1 MYAWLK
7 HEKGIGTVCGPAG
20 NSASEGVSRGI
31 ISRNSVEV
39 TEFGTGGATYE
50 ALHTEP
56 SRQEGPSPQLTE
68 PLYVPKGALLSA
80 TQEEEEEDWC
90 RLAVEEAGSQGSE
103 DLDNPWGE
111 TSTIDSIL
119 DWTKRFFPE
128 MDVQESTVKEL
139 ISEVYSIGSWVFGAE
154 KAREW
159 AGDFVIPRESVD
171 KDVAELKECNNDFRL
186 LVSRRKALLR
196 PLRLN
201 EQRVLACISS
211 DNPDRDRLLLLARG
225 MPLLE
230 SEDYRGCTWE
240 GRPAL
245 GRTFLDAAGAVE
257 KMFYRDFWSEGLAII
272 LTEKEVS
279 VMPKLGLCL
288 AGWAKKLGK
297 ECGRPITNGSGRRSM
312 IQEEYLNSPYTK
324 AMANEVFG
332 TIQHPVI
339 GDIPRMIF
347 EFETTYGYSTKDI
360 RIWKFDLRK
369 AFTLLTYAIEA
380 VENLGIELSDGN
392 IMFFL
397 AGVFGLTGMP
407 MAFQVVT
414 RAIVYEVS
422 RLIHGR
428 LKMYVD
434 DGFGVAH
441 VASLAHDQ
449 QAAFLFIEALL
460 GQNAI
465 ETSKTE
471 EGPVL
476 DFIGYEVNLPGR
488 YVSVSRR
495 NLLKTLFAFQD
506 IDLTPGAVIKVKKMQ
521 GLASLGSRY
530 GYISHLM
537 RPYVR
542 VLYLSFRGKSH
553 SGFTTLTNAARRVI
567 RLFKS
572 LFMLMAIRG
581 ETFSRPFAS
590 FIRRPHTW
598 VCEYDASLSGVGIIW
613 FRILPDGTEL
623 AVAYTS
629 VDIRFLGFGTD
640 SSFQNTAEYIG
651 GLLCAY
657 GMTVMG
663 VGSEPTLHRGDSISA
678 LTWTQKGTARSD
690 VAIKAAL
697 MWAVSVMTQLTD
709 VTGIHHFSHDE
720 NSNADILSRNGSWEE
735 VVRNDKSGRRS
746 LPRELPRLDL
756 QCTDLLMLCDP
767 REPIDTDE
775 EFCAF
780 FRQALQ
786 FHSA

>member
-1 MYAWLK
+1 MYAWLN
-7 HEKGIGTVCGPAG
+7 HEKGIGTVPSATNGSAPQGSFRTPANNPLVG
-20 NSASEGVSRGI
+20 AI
-31 ISRNSVEV
+31 EV
-39 TEFGTGGATYE
+39 GQAEMQSSLFSSTLTPEDELRWE
-50 ALHTEP
+50 AEVMDS
-56 SRQEGPSPQLTE
+56 SRQMEEGEDTHEDDSFQAVVSL
-68 PLYVPKGALLSA
+68 A
-80 TQEEEEEDWC
+80 TGPMTDGT
-90 RLAVEEAGSQGSE
+90 L
-103 DLDNPWGE
+103 WGE
-111 TSTIDSIL
+111 TATIDSIL
-119 DWTKRFFPE
+119 DWTRRFFPE
-128 MDVQESTVKEL
+128 VTMVESSVRAL
-139 ISEVYSIGSWVFGAE
+139 IAEVYSIGSWVFGAE

-159 AGDFVIPRESVD
+159 AGDFTIPPESVE
-171 KDVAELKECNNDFRL
+171 KDVAEFNECNQDFRL
-186 LVSRRKALLR
+186 LVERRRALLQ

-201 EQRVLACISS
+201 EERVLSCISM

-230 SEDYRGCTWE
+230 SEDYVGCKWE
-240 GRPAL
+240 ERPPL
-245 GRTFLDAAGAVE
+245 GRTFLDASAAVE
-257 KMFYRDFWSEGLAII
+257 KMFYKDFWSEGLAIL

-279 VMPKLGLCL
+279 IMPKLGLCL

-312 IQEEYLNSPYTK
+312 IQEQYLNSPYTK
-324 AMANEVFG
+324 ARANEVFG
-332 TIQHPVI
+332 TIHHPVI
-339 GDIPRMIF
+339 GDIPRMIS
-347 EFETTYGYSTKDI
+347 EFETTHGYSREDI

-369 AFTLLTYAIEA
+369 AFTLLTYSIEA

-407 MAFQVVT
+407 MAFQIIT
-414 RAIVYEVS
+414 RAIVFEVS

-441 VASLAHDQ
+441 VRSMAEDQ
-449 QAAFLFIEALL
+449 RIVFHFIEKLL
-460 GQNAI
+460 GANAI
-465 ETSKTE
+465 ETSKTAD
-471 EGPVL
+471 GSIL

-495 NLLKTLFAFQD
+495 NLLKALFAFQD
-506 IDLTPGAVIKVKKMQ
+506 VDLTPGAVIKVKKMQ

-542 VLYLSFRGKSH
+542 ILYLSFRGRSH
-553 SGFTTLTNAARRVI
+553 LGSTTLSGAVIRVI

-572 LFMLMAIRG
+572 LFMLMALRG

-590 FIRRPHTW
+590 FIRRPHQW
-598 VCEYDASLSGVGIIW
+598 VCEYDASLSGIGIIW
-613 FRILPDGTEL
+613 FRILQDGSER

-629 VDIRFLGFGTD
+629 VDIKFLGFGTD
-640 SSFQNTAEYIG
+640 SSFQNTAEYLG
-651 GLLCAY
+651 GLLCAQ
-657 GMTVMG
+657 GMVALG
-663 VGSEPTLHRGDSISA
+663 VGDAPALHRGDSISA

-697 MWAVSVMTQLTD
+697 MWAVTVMTQHTD
-709 VTGIHHFSHDE
+709 VTGIHHYSHEE
-720 NSNADILSRNGSWEE
+720 NSNTDIISRQGSWEE
-735 VVRNDKSGRRS
+735 VWRNDKRRGGN
-746 LPRELPRLDL
+746 LPQVLPFLDL

-775 EFCAF
+775 SFCDF
-780 FRQALQ
+780 FREALM
-786 FHSA
+786 FNHMSL